1 MCNDRVCPRA
11 ETWEVALVVE
21 TWAGLD
27 PVAGIWV
34 EQDPEVVATLAEH
47 GRELETLG
55 PAMLGERAPGKVAV
69 AGLNPAAFRRT
80 SIVRKAIGPHWVTCR
95 LLARDPEQ
103 ADRARI
109 LIDRN
114 YLVLVE
120 AADQTLATTQILG
133 QRDPADHQRCQELVL
148 VLVEELPVERRTI
161 F

>member
-1 MCNDRVCPRA
+1 MCNARACPRA

-27 PVAGIWV
+27 PVAGTWV
-34 EQDPEVVATLAEH
+34 EQDPEVVATLEER
-47 GRELETLG
+47 GRDLG
-55 PAMLGERAPGKVAV
+55 ISVAAILGGRVPGKVAV
-69 AGLNPAAFRRT
+69 AGLTLAAFRRT
-80 SIVRKAIGPHWVTCR
+80 STGRKGIGLRSVTCR
-95 LLARDPEQ
+95 LQARDPEQ
-103 ADRARI
+103 VGRVRI
-109 LIDRN
+109 LIDRS

-148 VLVEELPVERRTI
+148 VLVEELPVERLTI